1 MKYFFLFI
9 LFFISCTKQEQVQ
22 PQPEVSQPV
31 LIQIEAVHVD
41 GNVILS
47 PVVVAR

>member
-1 MKYFFLFI
+1 MKYIFLFL

-22 PQPEVSQPV
+22 PQSEVSQPV
-31 LIQIEAVHVD
+31 LIQIEAVHSD
-41 GNVILS
+41 GNIVLS